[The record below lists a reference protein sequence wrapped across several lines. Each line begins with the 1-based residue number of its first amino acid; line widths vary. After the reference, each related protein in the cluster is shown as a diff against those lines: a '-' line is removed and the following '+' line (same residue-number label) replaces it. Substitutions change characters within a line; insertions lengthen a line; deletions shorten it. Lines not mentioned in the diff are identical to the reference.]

1 MTSELDGELERPIDM
16 PEETLKPLLAAFGLL
31 VAVVALL
38 WGWLWLALAGAAL
51 TAGTLAVWLFPPAR
65 TPAQAGV
72 AS

>member
-1 MTSELDGELERPIDM
+1 M

-38 WGWLWLALAGAAL
+38 WGWLWLALIGAVL
-51 TAGTLAVWLFPPAR
+51 TAGTLAVWLLPPAR

-72 AS
+72 TS